1 MRRDYVWTDWTIAR
15 QREQDGL
22 WSVFTNKPKLKPDTG
37 GSAGLAAAL
46 AIGHAEGW
54 LGQEGLDAAKKALEG
69 RAKSTTPR
77 RSGPWPPGQ
86 RLTIITG
93 RSNGSSFESVGP
105 ERRRPVDRESLG
117 RLESD

>member
-54 LGQEGLDAAKKALEG
+54 
-69 RAKSTTPR
+69 P
-77 RSGPWPPGQ
+77 
-86 RLTIITG
+86 
-93 RSNGSSFESVGP
+93 VGP
-105 ERRRPVDRESLG
+105 VASRPAAHDHHG
-117 RLESD
+117 KK